1 MNSSMKRILCASA
14 LAFSMAGCKQE
25 VSENSQI
32 PVKVLILPKFE
43 IGEMSGD
50 APGEAQFYY

>member
-43 IGEMSGD
+43 IGEMRGD
-50 APGEAQFYY
+50 APAMP